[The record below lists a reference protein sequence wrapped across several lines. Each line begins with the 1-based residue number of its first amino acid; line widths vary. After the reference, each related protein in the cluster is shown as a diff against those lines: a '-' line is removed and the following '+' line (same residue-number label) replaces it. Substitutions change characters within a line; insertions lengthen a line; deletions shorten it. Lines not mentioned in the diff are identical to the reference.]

1 MRLRTMMANACK
13 DGRSDAERGLPP
25 DPAYS
30 WEGRHREWRYA
41 YDAGY
46 YAAAAQQYRE
56 GMVENADLYAKALVF
71 MDDTQ
76 REEFLYSIWKA
87 QSARV
92 TSTIPPPPADRPDSG
107 YDLKAP
113 NGGGEF

>member
-1 MRLRTMMANACK
+1 MRRRTMMANAYE
-13 DGRSDAERGLPP
+13 DGKSDAKYGLPP
-25 DPAYS
+25 DAAYS
-30 WEGRHREWRYA
+30 SEGRYREWRYA

-46 YAAAAQQYRE
+46 YTSAAKQYRE
-56 GMVENADLYAKALVF
+56 GMVENADLYAKAIAF
-71 MDDTQ
+71 MTPEQ
-76 REEFLYSIWKA
+76 REAFLFEMWSS

-113 NGGGEF
+113 NGREF